1 MFSINE
7 IFINKKL
14 NFNQKMLFNKI
25 FINNKIGFLLKMIQ
39 KIERLQ
45 QNKDLPTKN
54 ISKEVTLLK
63 TLKRGPSNF
72 NKKASYKE
80 LSTEQF

>member
-1 MFSINE
+1 MKYLLI
-7 IFINKKL
+7 KKL